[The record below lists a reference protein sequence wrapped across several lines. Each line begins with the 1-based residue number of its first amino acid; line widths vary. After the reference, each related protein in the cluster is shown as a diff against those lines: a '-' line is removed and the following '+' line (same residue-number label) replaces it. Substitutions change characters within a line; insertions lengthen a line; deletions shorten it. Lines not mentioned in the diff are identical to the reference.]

1 MIKTV
6 CPSIPCGT
14 ETTPLPPASV
24 VYCGCGGGG
33 GGEPGPPGLSAYQ
46 IAVNNGFVGTEAE
59 WLASLEGP
67 QGPQGMEGPAGEQG
81 PAGAA
86 GADGAPGAPGADGDS
101 AYQVALDNGFVGTEA
116 EWLASLVGPQGNDG
130 PQGIQGP
137 AGPAGEQGPA
147 GAQGP
152 AGVAG
157 PEGPQGEQGPVGA
170 TGPQG
175 GGLVP
180 DEYGDLT
187 DAKVTEI
194 ETADVDWVFLVN
206 PDGDLRTNQSVPAG
220 IAGDMERHLIMY
232 HADTNTWSDYGQ
244 FTGVEG
250 PQGPQGI
257 QGPIGPAGIQGP
269 EGPEGPQGIQGPA
282 GADGPQGIQG
292 PAGPQGEIG
301 PEGPQGPAGVVP
313 LTQMAIVPDAT
324 HTLLLENA
332 EKYHR
337 FTNAGTK
344 TVTVPANATAAFPY
358 LVSGTTTIAM
368 INAGAGL
375 LTIAPAAGVTINKR
389 SDLTFTLRQFAT
401 AVLTKVA
408 QNEWDLSG
416 DMELA

>member
-6 CPSIPCGT
+6 CPSVPCPV

-24 VYCGCGGGG
+24 QYCGCGTGG
-33 GGEPGPPGLSAYQ
+33 GGEPGPPGPAGASAYE
-46 IAVNNGFVGTEAE
+46 IAVENGFVGTEAE

-67 QGPQGMEGPAGEQG
+67 AGAQGMEGPAGDPG
-81 PAGAA
+81 PA
-86 GADGAPGAPGADGDS
+86 GADGAEGPAGADGDS
-101 AYQVALDNGFVGTEA
+101 AYQVAVDNGFVGTEA
-116 EWLASLVGPQGNDG
+116 EWLVSLVGPEG
-130 PQGIQGP
+130 PAGAQGIQGP
-137 AGPAGEQGPA
+137 AGAD

-152 AGVAG
+152 AGPQGIQGVAG

-170 TGPQG
+170 TGPAG

-180 DEYGDLT
+180 DEYGNLT
-187 DAKVTEI
+187 DIKVTEI

-206 PDGDLRTNQSVPAG
+206 PAGDLRSDQNVPAG

-250 PQGPQGI
+250 P
-257 QGPIGPAGIQGP
+257 A
-269 EGPEGPQGIQGPA
+269 
-282 GADGPQGIQG
+282 GPQGIQG
-292 PAGPQGEIG
+292 PAGPAGPQGDPGPAGEQGIQGPAGPAGEQGPQGVQGIQGEVG

-313 LTQMAIVPDAT
+313 LTQLVTVPDAA

-337 FTNAGTK
+337 CTNAGTK
-344 TVTVPANATAAFPY
+344 TITVPDNATAAFPFAA
-358 LVSGTTTIAM
+358 GGATTIA
-368 INAGAGL
+368 IVNAGAGL
-375 LTIAPAAGVTINKR
+375 LTIAAAAGVTINKR
-389 SDLTFTLRQFAT
+389 ADVSFTLVQFGS

-408 QNEWDLSG
+408 INTWDLSG
-416 DMELA
+416 DLEPV

>member
-33 GGEPGPPGLSAYQ
+33 GGEVGPPGPAGASAYE
-46 IAVNNGFVGTEAE
+46 IAVQNGFVGTEAE

-67 QGPQGMEGPAGEQG
+67 AGAQGMEGAQGEQG

-86 GADGAPGAPGADGDS
+86 GPAGADGADGDS
-101 AYQVALDNGFVGTEA
+101 AYQVAVDNGFIGTEA
-116 EWLASLVGPQGNDG
+116 EWLESLV
-130 PQGIQGP
+130 
-137 AGPAGEQGPA
+137 
-147 GAQGP
+147 
-152 AGVAG
+152 G
-157 PEGPQGEQGPVGA
+157 PEGPQGDQGPV
-170 TGPQG
+170 
-175 GGLVP
+175 
-180 DEYGDLT
+180 
-187 DAKVTEI
+187 
-194 ETADVDWVFLVN
+194 
-206 PDGDLRTNQSVPAG
+206 
-220 IAGDMERHLIMY
+220 
-232 HADTNTWSDYGQ
+232 
-244 FTGVEG
+244 
-250 PQGPQGI
+250 
-257 QGPIGPAGIQGP
+257 
-269 EGPEGPQGIQGPA
+269 GPA
-282 GADGPQGIQG
+282 GADGAQG
-292 PAGPQGEIG
+292 PAGPQGEQGIQGPSGPAGEQGIQGIQGPQGIQGEVG
-301 PEGPQGPAGVVP
+301 PEGPAGVVP
-313 LTQMAIVPDAT
+313 LTQMAIVADAA
-324 HTLLLENA
+324 HTLLLANA

-344 TVTVPANATAAFPY
+344 TVTVPDNATAAFPY
-358 LVSGTTTIAM
+358 LASGTTTIAM